1 MENAAAAG
9 SPVGFYVD
17 CVAELIRSNRY
28 RYNRETELHVLI
40 EQVLTAAGITVQ
52 REVRIGDAGR
62 IDMVIPGRVGVE
74 VKVTGQTAAVWRQLR
89 RYAASGELDRLL
101 LVTTCARHV
110 AGLPLYLHGI
120 PVHTVVL
127 YGGLG

>member
-9 SPVGFYVD
+9 SPVGFFVD
-17 CVAELIRSNRY
+17 SVAELIRSKRY
-28 RYNRETELHVLI
+28 RYNRETDLHVLL
-40 EQVLTAAGITVQ
+40 ERVLVDAGITVH
-52 REVRIGDAGR
+52 REVPIGAAGV
-62 IDMVIPGRVGVE
+62 IDMVLPGRVGVE

-89 RYAASGELDRLL
+89 RYAASGHFDRLL

-110 AGLPLYLHGI
+110 AGLPATLHDI